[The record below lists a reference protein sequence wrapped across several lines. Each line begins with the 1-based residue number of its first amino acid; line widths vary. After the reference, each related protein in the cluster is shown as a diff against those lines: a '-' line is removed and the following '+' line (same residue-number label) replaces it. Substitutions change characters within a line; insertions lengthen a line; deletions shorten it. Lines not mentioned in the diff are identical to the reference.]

1 MSVIT
6 YSFPVN
12 LPFKTSKPHVSKI
25 VMLQN
30 NQAPCKKSPE
40 IQISGFSNNNKVF
53 EDKALGV
60 ICYRDDNGEIVCEG
74 YDEGPRFISP
84 TLFHHRDAEILDLL
98 QERWIQIVNSGGFK
112 NPKNGVSNF
121 KGNGFNKFL

>member
-6 YSFPVN
+6 CSFPVN
-12 LPFKTSKPHVSKI
+12 LPFRTSKPHVNKI

-30 NQAPCKKSPE
+30 NQVPCKKSPE

-74 YDEGPRFISP
+74 
-84 TLFHHRDAEILDLL
+84 DAEILDLL
-98 QERWIQIVNSGGFK
+98 RERWIQIVNSGGFK
-112 NPKNGVSNF
+112 NPKDGVSNF